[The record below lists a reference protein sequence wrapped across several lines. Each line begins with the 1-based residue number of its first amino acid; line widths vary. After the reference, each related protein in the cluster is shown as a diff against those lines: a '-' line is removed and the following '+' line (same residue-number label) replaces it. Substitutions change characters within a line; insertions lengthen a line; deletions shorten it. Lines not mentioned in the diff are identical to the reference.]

1 MLTREG
7 TGLHDFGYWGLAT
20 DGFKVITPKDWEN
33 DRERLVAYVIQVIE
47 QLRQGRFEI
56 DSRKDDCTQRCD
68 YSAVCRVKQVRAAGK
83 VRDDVPRLE
92 LKL

>member
-1 MLTREG
+1 M
-7 TGLHDFGYWGLAT
+7 
-20 DGFKVITPKDWEN
+20 
-33 DRERLVAYVIQVIE
+33 IE

-68 YSAVCRVKQVRAAGK
+68 YSAVCRVKQVRASGK

>member
-1 MLTREG
+1 M
-7 TGLHDFGYWGLAT
+7 
-20 DGFKVITPKDWEN
+20 
-33 DRERLVAYVIQVIE
+33 AYVIQVIE

-56 DSRKDDCTQRCD
+56 DSRKDDCTQRRD
-68 YSAVCRVKQVRAAGK
+68 YCAVCRVKQVRASGK